1 MRRKE
6 REVTDS
12 EEIRKV
18 LGECKVCRLGMIA
31 DGKPYIVPMNMGC
44 DYDGEKLII
53 YFHCAKEG
61 KKIDCLRYSPAV
73 CISCVGDTQRLK
85 DEFTTK
91 YESAIVTGIATQV
104 TERDEKILALKAI
117 CERHTPANMQNF
129 DEAIN
134 KSLFRTDIWKVSI
147 DSITGKSKR

>member
-1 MRRKE
+1 MRRKD
-6 REVTDS
+6 REMN
-12 EEIRKV
+12 EEFALNIVDKCEWATLCAITTHNAPYCV
-18 LGECKVCRLGMIA
+18 HLSIA
-31 DGKPYIVPMNMGC
+31 RIDKY
-44 DYDGEKLII
+44 I

-73 CISCVGDTQRLK
+73 CISCVGDTQRLE

>member
-1 MRRKE
+1 MRRKD
-6 REVTDS
+6 REMN
-12 EEIRKV
+12 EEFALNIVDKCEWATLCAITTQNAPYCV
-18 LGECKVCRLGMIA
+18 PLSIA
-31 DGKPYIVPMNMGC
+31 RIDNF
-44 DYDGEKLII
+44 I

-73 CISCVGDTQRLK
+73 CISCVGDSQRLK

-104 TERDEKILALKAI
+104 AERDEKILALKAI

>member
-6 REVTDS
+6 REVTNS

-53 YFHCAKEG
+53 YFHCAREG
-61 KKIDCLRYSPAV
+61 KKLGLLR
-73 CISCVGDTQRLK
+73 
-85 DEFTTK
+85 
-91 YESAIVTGIATQV
+91 ESAKVGFDMDREIA
-104 TERDEKILALKAI
+104 L
-117 CERHTPANMQNF
+117 
-129 DEAIN
+129 
-134 KSLFRTDIWKVSI
+134 
-147 DSITGKSKR
+147 